1 MVNMRQV
8 CDFNTRSSHPS
19 LQVGMRNTLLTV
31 FTVFFCSF
39 AGLSYSAEGAGPG
52 PQKTT
57 VLDAMHLEG
66 FMNGMITAT
75 GRAQISQPNLEITAD
90 QIQYLVPDE
99 RCMAEGQMVLNR
111 DQNLVY
117 GPKGEYSLKDHTGFI
132 EQPELSLPAGPDRMY
147 PFRGS
152 AMLGVFLDE
161 LHSRFDQAHFS
172 TCAPGSEDWYLTASD
187 LTLDSGTQIGEGTNA
202 RIVFEGVPLVY
213 SPYITFP
220 MNDHRKSGFLAPDF
234 GTTNNGFEIT
244 TPYYINIAPNLDDT
258 LIPREMSK
266 RGLMIANEFRYLE
279 PGVVGKL
286 ALEYLDHDR
295 LTGTNR
301 YFGSLTQQAQLG
313 NGFALSIN
321 AQETSDNAYFRDLG
335 STVIPNA
342 NAAAN
347 PYLPR
352 DFLLTKQFDFWTLQ
366 LHTLSFQTLNDPN
379 KPIADQYRMRP
390 QFVANYSSDLLGMDF
405 DFNNEFT
412 DFLHSD
418 LGSNIQG
425 QRYVSV
431 PSLKLPINLGYGFI
445 APKFSLHYTDYNLQ
459 SGTRSG
465 LASNLTGQN
474 VSRTLPIS
482 SLDTGLFFDRE
493 LEWNDKPITQTLEPR
508 LYYVYI
514 PYKDQSAFP
523 LFNTG
528 VADFSY
534 SQLFSENQFS
544 GPDRINEANQV
555 TAAVQSRLIDSRN
568 GAELLR
574 GLIGQRYYFE
584 AQQTAIAGQT
594 TRTSNSS
601 DILAG
606 LSGRISKEVTS
617 SFLWDYNPTLQRTE
631 KFSLDTRYVPEPGQA
646 INLSYR
652 INRDT
657 VGQADIRQIDA
668 SAELPLGRGWSGV
681 VRVNYD
687 TAQSTLVESLFG
699 AEYTAGCWA
708 FRVVTDRKTV
718 SSTQVDSVLYM
729 QLELNGMVRLGKNPL
744 EALKTNI
751 PGYRKT
757 NEIY

>member
-1 MVNMRQV
+1 
-8 CDFNTRSSHPS
+8 
-19 LQVGMRNTLLTV
+19 MRNVLLLV
-31 FTVFFCSF
+31 FLFLLSLSV
-39 AGLSYSAEGAGPG
+39 GLCYADSQSSSGA
-52 PQKTT
+52 QKTT
-57 VLDAMHLEG
+57 EIDAVHIEG
-66 FMNGMITAT
+66 FMNDVITAT
-75 GRAQISQPNLEITAD
+75 GRAVATQPNLTITAD

-99 RCMAEGQMVLNR
+99 RCIALGNVVIERGTDL
-111 DQNLVY
+111 LT
-117 GPKGEYSLKDHTGFI
+117 GPKGEYNLKDHTGFI
-132 EQPELSLPAGPDRMY
+132 ASPQITLPAGADRMY
-147 PFRGS
+147 ASHAS
-152 AMLGVFLDE
+152 ASLGVFLDD
-161 LHSRFDQAHFS
+161 LHSRFDQARFS
-172 TCAPGSEDWYLTASD
+172 TCSADQPDWYMTASD
-187 LTLDSGTQIGEGTNA
+187 MNLDSGTQIGDGTNA
-202 RIVFEGVPLVY
+202 RIIFEGVPLVY
-213 SPYITFP
+213 SPFITFP

-258 LIPREMSK
+258 VIPREMSK
-266 RGLMIANEFRYLE
+266 RGLMIGNEFRYLE
-279 PGVVGKL
+279 PGIAGKL

-313 NGFALSIN
+313 NGFGLMIN
-321 AQETSDNAYFRDLG
+321 TQEASDNGYLRDLG

-352 DFLLTKQFDFWTLQ
+352 DFLLTKQYDLWSLQ
-366 LHTLSFQTLNDPN
+366 LHALSFQTLNDPN
-379 KPIADQYRMRP
+379 KPIGDQYRMRP
-390 QFVANYSSDLLGMDF
+390 QFVANYSNDVYGMDF

-412 DFLHSD
+412 DFLHSN
-418 LGSNIQG
+418 LASNIQG
-425 QRYVSV
+425 QRYVSN

-445 APKFSLHYTDYNLQ
+445 APKVSLHYTDYNLQ
-459 SGTRSG
+459 SGTTSISQG
-465 LASNLTGQN
+465 MQNFSGQN
-474 VSRTLPIS
+474 VSRTVPIT
-482 SLDTGLFFDRE
+482 SLDTGLFFDRD
-493 LEWNDKPITQTLEPR
+493 LEWNDQAMMQTLEPR

-514 PYKDQSAFP
+514 PYKDQSSLP

-544 GPDRINEANQV
+544 GPDRINEANQI
-555 TAAVQSRLIDSRN
+555 TAAVQSRLIDTKN
-568 GAELLR
+568 GAELIR

-584 AQQTAIAGQT
+584 AQQTAISGQT
-594 TRTSNSS
+594 VRSSNSS

-606 LSGRISKEVTS
+606 LSGRINKEMTS

-631 KFSLDTRYVPEPGQA
+631 KFSIGGRYIPQPGQA

-657 VGQADIRQIDA
+657 PGQADIRQIDA

-681 VRVNYD
+681 ARVNYD

-699 AEYTAGCWA
+699 AEYNAGCWA
-708 FRVVTDRKTV
+708 LRVVTDRKTV
-718 SSTQVDSVLYM
+718 SSTQVDSVLYV

>member
-1 MVNMRQV
+1 
-8 CDFNTRSSHPS
+8 
-19 LQVGMRNTLLTV
+19 
-31 FTVFFCSF
+31 
-39 AGLSYSAEGAGPG
+39 
-52 PQKTT
+52 
-57 VLDAMHLEG
+57 
-66 FMNGMITAT
+66 
-75 GRAQISQPNLEITAD
+75 
-90 QIQYLVPDE
+90 
-99 RCMAEGQMVLNR
+99 
-111 DQNLVY
+111 
-117 GPKGEYSLKDHTGFI
+117 
-132 EQPELSLPAGPDRMY
+132 
-147 PFRGS
+147 
-152 AMLGVFLDE
+152 
-161 LHSRFDQAHFS
+161 
-172 TCAPGSEDWYLTASD
+172 
-187 LTLDSGTQIGEGTNA
+187 
-202 RIVFEGVPLVY
+202 
-213 SPYITFP
+213 

-258 LIPREMSK
+258 IIPREMSK
-266 RGLMIANEFRYLE
+266 RGLMIGNEFRYLE
-279 PGVVGKL
+279 PGIAGKL

-313 NGFALSIN
+313 NGFGLMIN
-321 AQETSDNAYFRDLG
+321 TQEASDNAYLRDLG

-352 DFLLTKQFDFWTLQ
+352 DFLLTKQYDLWSLQ
-366 LHTLSFQTLNDPN
+366 LHALSFQTLNDPN
-379 KPIADQYRMRP
+379 KPIGDQYRMRP
-390 QFVANYSSDLLGMDF
+390 QFVANYSNDVYGMDF

-412 DFLHSD
+412 DFLHSN
-418 LGSNIQG
+418 LASNIQG
-425 QRYVSV
+425 QRYVSN

-445 APKFSLHYTDYNLQ
+445 APKVSLHYTDYNLQ
-459 SGTRSG
+459 SGTTSISQG
-465 LASNLTGQN
+465 TQNLSGQN
-474 VSRTLPIS
+474 VSRSVPIT
-482 SLDTGLFFDRE
+482 SLDTGLFFDRD
-493 LEWNDKPITQTLEPR
+493 LEWNDKPMMQTLEPR

-514 PYKDQSAFP
+514 PYKDQSSLP

-544 GPDRINEANQV
+544 GPDRINEANQI
-555 TAAVQSRLIDSRN
+555 TAAVQSRLIDTKN
-568 GAELLR
+568 GAELIR

-584 AQQTAIAGQT
+584 AQQTAISGQT
-594 TRTSNSS
+594 VRSSNSS

-606 LSGRISKEVTS
+606 LSGRINKEMTS

-631 KFSLDTRYVPEPGQA
+631 KFSLDGRYIPQPGQA

-657 VGQADIRQIDA
+657 PGQADIRQIDA

-681 VRVNYD
+681 ARVNYD

-699 AEYTAGCWA
+699 AEYNAGCWA
-708 FRVVTDRKTV
+708 LRVVTDRKTV
-718 SSTQVDSVLYM
+718 SSTQVDSVLYV